1 MNYRRSEILAAES
14 IATAGTKTI
23 DINLA
28 DPISRLSL
36 IVRLTGSGDV
46 PTAHPAKSITKI
58 EVIDGSKVVF
68 SMKGIAA
75 IALDWFDTFVEP
87 LNSLTYLTGIQAW
100 AVFNLNFGR
109 WLFDPD
115 LALDPKRFNN
125 LQLKVTHNYA
135 AGGCNPSAGTL
146 RVMADVFDEK
156 VPSLRGYLCSKEH
169 YSVPDSNS
177 DINYVDLPTDQIL
190 RKLMIQAYANDKY
203 PYNQVSSIKL
213 SEDHDKRVV
222 LDESVSDF
230 LKLCPEN
237 AKLYHEFLY
246 GAGVSA
252 GRDFYITPAYLS
264 ALVMNP
270 VDAATGYCYN
280 SRTAGCLQ
288 NLSSSASG
296 NFAGLVTGW
305 CPLGA
310 FVVPFGDQEDA
321 SDWYDVTRIGKL
333 QLKITQGSSV
343 SGSETIET
351 ITQQL
356 IAY

>member
-230 LKLCPEN
+230 LKL
-237 AKLYHEFLY
+237 
-246 GAGVSA
+246 
-252 GRDFYITPAYLS
+252 
-264 ALVMNP
+264 
-270 VDAATGYCYN
+270 
-280 SRTAGCLQ
+280 
-288 NLSSSASG
+288 
-296 NFAGLVTGW
+296 
-305 CPLGA
+305 
-310 FVVPFGDQEDA
+310 
-321 SDWYDVTRIGKL
+321 
-333 QLKITQGSSV
+333 
-343 SGSETIET
+343 
-351 ITQQL
+351 
-356 IAY
+356 